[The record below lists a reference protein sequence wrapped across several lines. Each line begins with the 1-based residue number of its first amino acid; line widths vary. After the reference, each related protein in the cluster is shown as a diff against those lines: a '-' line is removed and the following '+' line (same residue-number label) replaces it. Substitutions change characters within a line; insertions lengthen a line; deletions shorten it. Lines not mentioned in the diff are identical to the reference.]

1 MIKNIPLQA
10 PQLPAEVKLVPEVYA
25 TKVVVEFKGGKVEVS
40 SLPAGVTA
48 EVNGA
53 DVVLR
58 SAMQGV
64 EYVLCGATDRGSFTL
79 ISERS
84 PLLTLDGVKI
94 HSVGR
99 IQ

>member
-58 SAMQGV
+58 SAMQG
-64 EYVLCGATDRGSFTL
+64 DRL
-79 ISERS
+79 A
-84 PLLTLDGVKI
+84 
-94 HSVGR
+94 
-99 IQ
+99 